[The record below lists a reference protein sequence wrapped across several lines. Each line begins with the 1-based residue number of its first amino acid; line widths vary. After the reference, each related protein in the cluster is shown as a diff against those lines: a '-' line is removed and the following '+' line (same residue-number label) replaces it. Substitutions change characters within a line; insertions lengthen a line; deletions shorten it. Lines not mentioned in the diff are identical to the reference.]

1 LGALHALA
9 TGLSR
14 PGNGY
19 NSLDPT
25 ARRGD
30 ASAAW
35 ARTNPKEGHLADSD
49 TKNSSQPV
57 SLGDHTVSDERRE
70 RIVQHVRMLSETAR
84 QVSDGLPFAADTYD
98 IIAVLDANADDEHPG
113 DQ

>member
-9 TGLSR
+9 TCLLR

-19 NSLDPT
+19 TSSDPS
-25 ARRGD
+25 RRD
-30 ASAAW
+30 ASNASS
-35 ARTNPKEGHLADSD
+35 ARPNPKEGHLADSD

-70 RIVQHVRMLSETAR
+70 RIVQHVRMLSDTAR
-84 QVSDGLPFAADTYD
+84 QVSDSLPFAADTYD